1 MSFGD
6 EQAGTTPPHE
16 PGPAHSA
23 GSGQATPNPVTP
35 DAANRLGTMPVGR
48 LLLRFSVPAIIGML
62 VNALY
67 NVVDR
72 IFVGRGVNEI
82 ALGGLSLVLPLMTI
96 QMAIAML
103 FGIGSANMISMRL
116 GQNRRGEAENAL
128 NHCFFLLLL
137 MGIVSTM
144 AGLIF
149 MEPLLTRLGAQENS
163 AALAYSRD
171 YFRIILLG
179 SSFSMVGFGFSHCTR
194 AQGFPTITMISMVM
208 GAGLNIILDPVFIFL
223 LGWGVQGAA
232 WATII
237 SQFAS
242 TIWIVSFSLGK
253 RAIIRL
259 RPRTFKP
266 SLSTVGQ
273 IMAFGSAQFLLQ
285 FIMSAVQLINNMS
298 IGWYGVQAL
307 GVENGGDIA
316 LSGMTIGGSI
326 IMMILMPV
334 FGINQGAQPILG
346 YNYGAKRYNR
356 VLRTYVLA
364 VGAATA
370 ICIVGFAA
378 VELFPRFL
386 VRIFTTA
393 SSDALLAFAP
403 RAMRIAVI
411 MLPLNGFQIVS
422 TNMYVVTGR
431 PKISIFLSMLRQFIV
446 LIPCI
451 FIFGRIWGLWG
462 VVAAGPV
469 ADAFSFILTAVM
481 ISFELRKLRRDSEL
495 QPHQNR

>member
-1 MSFGD
+1 MSLS
-6 EQAGTTPPHE
+6 EKKSESPQ
-16 PGPAHSA
+16 
-23 GSGQATPNPVTP
+23 GSPVVQTGAAKPN
-35 DAANRLGTMPVGR
+35 AADRLGTVPVSK
-48 LLLRFSVPAIIGML
+48 LLLQFSIPAITGML

-96 QMAIAML
+96 HMAVAML

-116 GQNRRGEAENAL
+116 GQGRREEAENAL
-128 NHCFFLLLL
+128 NHCFFLLLF
-137 MGIVSTM
+137 MGLLITIL
-144 AGLIF
+144 GLIF
-149 MEPLLTRLGAQENS
+149 MEPLLSLLGAQENS
-163 AALAYSRD
+163 AAVAYSRE

-179 SSFSMVGFGFSHCTR
+179 SPFAMVGFGFSHCTR
-194 AQGFPTITMISMVM
+194 AQGFPTVTMLSMIL
-208 GAGLNIILDPVFIFL
+208 GAGLNMLLDPVFIFL
-223 LGWGVQGAA
+223 LGWGVEGAA

-237 SQFAS
+237 SQLAS

-253 RAIIRL
+253 RVVIKL
-259 RPRTFKP
+259 RPRSFKP
-266 SLSTVGQ
+266 SLSMVGQ

-285 FIMSAVQLINNMS
+285 FIMSAVQLLNNMS
-298 IGWYGVQAL
+298 MGWYGAEAL

-346 YNYGAKRYNR
+346 YNYGAKRYSR
-356 VLRTYVLA
+356 VLRAYTLA

-370 ICIVGFAA
+370 ICVLGFAV

-386 VRIFTTA
+386 VGVFITK
-393 SSDALLAFAP
+393 SSEALLAFAP
-403 RAMRIAVI
+403 RAMRIAVLL
-411 MLPLNGFQIVS
+411 LPLNGFQIVS

-451 FIFGRIWGLWG
+451 FIFGRAWGLWG

-469 ADAFSFILTAVM
+469 ADGFAFILTSIM
-481 ISFELRKLRRDSEL
+481 ISFELRKLRRESALPRQD
-495 QPHQNR
+495 R